1 VKFLVTVSL
10 LAISSCFTPF
20 RGDGNPTKQ
29 VELKNFHRI
38 APLIWRSS
46 GPTTKEQW
54 LLVRDEMRLVNLEK
68 PAVVQL
74 CLPDECPG
82 DFLAPELGFD
92 VYQFG
97 IRPSTETEDPIE
109 DILDEP
115 DGTTMLLIED
125 FLATRCSKSPC
136 LIHCFHGCDRTGL
149 VSAMAD
155 VIANGTQKG
164 EAWRRAGQI
173 CGQYRQPFFVGLTKF
188 WNRWTPTLR

>member
-1 VKFLVTVSL
+1 MKFLVTVSL

-46 GPTTKEQW
+46 APTTSEQW
-54 LLVRDEMRLVNLEK
+54 RMVRDEMKLASLER
-68 PAVVQL
+68 PIVVQL
-74 CLPDECPG
+74 CFPEECEG
-82 DFLAPELGFD
+82 DKLAPAEGFD
-92 VYQFG
+92 VYQLG
-97 IRPSTETEDPIE
+97 IQPSVDTEDLVDKIWE
-109 DILDEP
+109 EP
-115 DGTTMLLIED
+115 DAEIMVLIED
-125 FLATRCSKSPC
+125 VLSIQCSKRPC
-136 LIHCFHGCDRTGL
+136 LIHCFHGCDRTAFIA
-149 VSAMAD
+149 SMAD